1 MADNLR
7 DVTII
12 ARGGLYTNE
21 DPLTL
26 AGTEPGSAIRMTNF
40 EISQFG
46 GVYRTLGNEIA
57 FSPIPDKAYTIN
69 YDYYQYQTTLTNATD
84 TMSVPDQFKNVVIDG
99 AMYHCYMFRDNSQQ
113 ATIAQQRFTR
123 GIENMRKI
131 LVNNFTDLR
140 DTRVNRLFN
149 VPAGSK

>member
-21 DPLTL
+21 DALTL

-46 GVYRTLGNEIA
+46 G
-57 FSPIPDKAYTIN
+57 
-69 YDYYQYQTTLTNATD
+69 YQTD
-84 TMSVPDQFKNVVIDG
+84 
-99 AMYHCYMFRDNSQQ
+99 
-113 ATIAQQRFTR
+113 
-123 GIENMRKI
+123 
-131 LVNNFTDLR
+131 
-140 DTRVNRLFN
+140 
-149 VPAGSK
+149 

>member
-46 GVYRTLGNEIA
+46 G
-57 FSPIPDKAYTIN
+57 
-69 YDYYQYQTTLTNATD
+69 YQYGLTVMNIMMLIILRFLVLVKSLVSGF
-84 TMSVPDQFKNVVIDG
+84 TMTRSMPQDVTQLILL
-99 AMYHCYMFRDNSQQ
+99 R
-113 ATIAQQRFTR
+113 QRY
-123 GIENMRKI
+123 
-131 LVNNFTDLR
+131 L
-140 DTRVNRLFN
+140 
-149 VPAGSK
+149 

>member
-46 GVYRTLGNEIA
+46 GYRGLTVMNI
-57 FSPIPDKAYTIN
+57 
-69 YDYYQYQTTLTNATD
+69 TTLIIHRFLALVKSLVSGF
-84 TMSVPDQFKNVVIDG
+84 TMTRSMPQDVTQLILL
-99 AMYHCYMFRDNSQQ
+99 R
-113 ATIAQQRFTR
+113 QRY
-123 GIENMRKI
+123 
-131 LVNNFTDLR
+131 L
-140 DTRVNRLFN
+140 
-149 VPAGSK
+149 

>member
-12 ARGGLYTNE
+12 ARGGIYTNE

-46 GVYRTLGNEIA
+46 GYRRINGYEFYDADNPQVPGAGKVLGVWIHNDKVYAARRNSVDSTSATL
-57 FSPIPDKAYTIN
+57 P
-69 YDYYQYQTTLTNATD
+69 
-84 TMSVPDQFKNVVIDG
+84 VG
-99 AMYHCYMFRDNSQQ
+99 AIS
-113 ATIAQQRFTR
+113 
-123 GIENMRKI
+123 
-131 LVNNFTDLR
+131 LSS
-140 DTRVNRLFN
+140 
-149 VPAGSK
+149 GS